1 MSNPETKNSAA
12 LHVMI
17 WMIRL
22 VLGGIFIYAGY
33 IKIIDPHGFAKNIYQ
48 YQLLPDVLVN
58 ISALI
63 LPWLEVVA
71 GACLIAVPPLR
82 RGAAGWIL
90 LMLIVFTTAIIISL
104 ARGLDIS
111 CGCMSTDPAAAK
123 IGWKKVLENTA
134 MLAGISF
141 LLWRERR

>member
-1 MSNPETKNSAA
+1 MSNAVTQPARWTDVAVWA
-12 LHVMI
+12 L
-17 WMIRL
+17 RL
-22 VLGGIFIYAGY
+22 ILGAIFIYAGY

-48 YQLLPDVLVN
+48 YQLLPDLLVN

-63 LPWLEVVA
+63 LPWLEVIA

-90 LMLIVFTTAIIISL
+90 FMLIVFTTAIIISL

>member
-1 MSNPETKNSAA
+1 MSNAVTQPARWTDVAVWA
-12 LHVMI
+12 L
-17 WMIRL
+17 RL
-22 VLGGIFIYAGY
+22 ILGAIFIYAGY

-48 YQLLPDVLVN
+48 YQLLPDLLVN

-63 LPWLEVVA
+63 LPWLEVIA

-134 MLAGISF
+134 MLSGISF

>member
-1 MSNPETKNSAA
+1 MSNAVTQPVRWADVAVWA
-12 LHVMI
+12 L
-17 WMIRL
+17 RL
-22 VLGGIFIYAGY
+22 ILGAIFIYAGY
-33 IKIIDPHGFAKNIYQ
+33 IKIIDPHGFAKNIFQ
-48 YQLLPDVLVN
+48 YQLLPDLLVN

-63 LPWLEVVA
+63 LPWLEVIA
-71 GACLIAVPPLR
+71 GACLIAVPSLR

-90 LMLIVFTTAIIISL
+90 FMLLVFTAAIIISL

>member
-1 MSNPETKNSAA
+1 MNNAA
-12 LHVMI
+12 TRYARWPDLVV
-17 WMIRL
+17 WALRL
-22 VLGGIFIYAGY
+22 ILGAIFIYAGY
-33 IKIIDPHGFAKNIYQ
+33 IKIIDPHGFAKNIFQ

-123 IGWKKVLENTA
+123 IGWKKVFENTA
-134 MLAGISF
+134 MLAGISL
-141 LLWRERR
+141 LLWRDRR